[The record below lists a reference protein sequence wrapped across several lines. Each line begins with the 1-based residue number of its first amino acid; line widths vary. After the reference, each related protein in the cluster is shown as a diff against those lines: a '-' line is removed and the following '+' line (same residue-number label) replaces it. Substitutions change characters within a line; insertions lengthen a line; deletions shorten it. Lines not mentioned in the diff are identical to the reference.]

1 VGDWYRGRYIRREND
16 PSSSVVFFGHHQQPR
31 FAKTLGAVG
40 QFWLDHW
47 KWIVTTGLAAWYGIH
62 KLVK

>member
-1 VGDWYRGRYIRREND
+1 MTQA
-16 PSSSVVFFGHHQQPR
+16 PASSFFGHHQQPR